1 MIFKGVKEMENNAI
15 ITLKTKQDIDGEEDL
30 IEVTTQGKYV
40 KRGDKY
46 YVSYEGSEITGY
58 EGTKTT
64 LKISDKDKSVML
76 LRHGE
81 AATQMFFEKGNKCT
95 GLYNTPFGRLTVDV
109 STTDLS
115 IDVGEGGGK
124 VNLQYFI
131 GVNNE
136 MPIKNNL
143 SVEIKMSN

>member
-1 MIFKGVKEMENNAI
+1 MDMENNAI
-15 ITLKTKQDIDGEEDL
+15 ITLKTRQDIDGDEDL
-30 IEVTTQGKYV
+30 IEITTQGKYI

-58 EGTKTT
+58 DGTKTT
-64 LKISDKDKSVML
+64 LKINDKENSVML
-76 LRHGE
+76 LRYGE
-81 AATQMFFEKGNKCT
+81 NATQMFFEKGNKCT

-115 IDVGEGGGK
+115 INMGDDGGK

-131 GVNNE
+131 GINNE
-136 MPIKNNL
+136 LPVKNNL
-143 SVEIKMSN
+143 SVEIKMTQ